1 MATRDRKNLNI
12 KRRREALRE
21 ELKSR
26 EYLRQLHNIA
36 DEAKKAD
43 KEEIPALRLRAD
55 ICFGLLKKTLPDL
68 KSTEMTVRDERE
80 PTRDEL
86 IRRAEQ
92 VGMSA
97 ADLFGDEPKH

>member
-26 EYLRQLHNIA
+26 EYLRQLHNIS
-36 DEAKKAD
+36 DEAQKAD
-43 KEEIPALRLRAD
+43 KDDIPALRLRAD

-68 KSTEMTVRDERE
+68 KQTEMTVDVQRFPRVSI
-80 PTRDEL
+80 EL
-86 IRRAEQ
+86 IGAEHPS
-92 VGMSA
+92 SA
-97 ADLFGDEPKH
+97 TEDAEPDTE